1 MPQTAA
7 HESKDAR
14 RLCETCQERKARF
27 RFLAGAEANKD
38 HTLCFECFR
47 SERDRRRAAMLAEVD
62 WSRPMLASLASPHS
76 LTAAQVTH
84 RQRMLSHLSGTRRLA
99 LRIR

>member
-1 MPQTAA
+1 MSQTAA

-27 RFLAGAEANKD
+27 LFRGVVKANRD

-47 SERDRRRAAMLAEVD
+47 SERDRRRAGMLAEGD
-62 WSRPMLASLASPHS
+62 RSRPMPALLAAHTP
-76 LTAAQVTH
+76 TAARTTH
-84 RQRMLSHLSGTRRLA
+84 RQRMLSHLAGRPRLA